1 MFFARPQIMKFD
13 KEALLVFL
21 VAAGIL
27 FPLFFTISGGIYRV
41 PYTLPDSGGVIT
53 TLPLPMSILVCLC
66 LLAWRLRLFLLAWPA
81 VIMIIGTAM
90 ALGFSLVL
98 AGDGVTPLNR
108 KVVMTAQV
116 MLPLIGLCVGMTIS
130 KQPKAVAWAF
140 MVVLIVIVPF
150 QLWATWYQYEV
161 VNYLADYLYLFT
173 IYSHIQYV
181 PVIFVCAYI
190 YVLYVLWDKN
200 SVALSLLGCLMLLYV
215 ARSNQYLAM
224 GALVIGMLGFLVNRV
239 AARFRPGFIALAL
252 LMLVGCVTTTVGYAV
267 KHQDTLPSIAKIFAP
282 AFSKFAPLLAGE
294 IPPNVQERLED
305 WRLFGS
311 RIIETPRAFV
321 VGRPEP
327 MPREIRTSP
336 HNWYLDIAHTFGLV
350 GLLPFTLLISYT
362 IRLLW
367 VNLRDLPGELRWLA
381 SIVAF
386 LVLIDSN
393 FKVTLRQPY
402 PGIFAFFL
410 WGMLLQQLHTVR
422 SLKWKRN

>member
-1 MFFARPQIMKFD
+1 MKLE
-13 KEALLVFL
+13 KETIQVFL

-53 TLPLPMSILVCLC
+53 TLPLPMSILVCLGV
-66 LLAWRLRLFLLAWPA
+66 LAWRLRLFLLARPA
-81 VIMIIGTAM
+81 VFMIIGTAM
-90 ALGFSLVL
+90 ALGFSLML

-116 MLPLIGLCVGMTIS
+116 MLPLIGLYVGMTIS
-130 KQPKAVAWAF
+130 QQPKTVAWAF
-140 MVVLIVIVPF
+140 MVVLMVVVPF

-181 PVIFVCAYI
+181 PVIFVCAYA
-190 YVLYVLWDKN
+190 YVLYVLWDKHP
-200 SVALSLLGCLMLLYV
+200 VTLSLLGGVMILYV

-224 GALVIGMLGFLVNRV
+224 GALVTGMFGFLVSRA

-252 LMLVGCVTTTVGYAV
+252 LMLVGCVATTVGYAV
-267 KHQDTLPSIAKIFAP
+267 KHQDKFPSMAIIFAP
-282 AFSKFAPLLAGE
+282 AFNKFAPLLAGE
-294 IPPNVQERLED
+294 IPPNVQERFDD

-311 RIIETPRAFV
+311 RIIETPRALV

-350 GLLPFTLLISYT
+350 GLLPIVLLISYT
-362 IRLLW
+362 IRFLW
-367 VNLRDLPGELRWLA
+367 ANRTDLPGELRWLA
-381 SIVAF
+381 AIVAF

-410 WGMLLQQLHTVR
+410 WGMLLQQLKTVHSR
-422 SLKWKRN
+422 KWKRD